1 MNLRTFNKTS
11 FRSLLLA
18 GACVVAFASGCSKDD
33 NNGPE
38 LPVETLDFQLSFASG
53 SGSISG
59 TYLQGL
65 PDISSGA
72 ISFSNKGYL
81 MSTARTSRIF
91 PSSDGK
97 TIYSLTYTVGEIDK
111 FTYNGGDNY
120 TKVGTF
126 DASVPLGATAVRLT
140 KLNDDAASVH
150 YISSSAT
157 YAGDN
162 NTEYQKHKITA
173 SIGILNLETMNF
185 GTNFNREI
193 DVVLPGTLAQE
204 GYNITRIDAPV
215 LSGNKIY
222 YGAAVSKFDPVNGR
236 NTATDKTFTLVL
248 DYPSLT
254 NATVITRDDVVG
266 ATNGYRTPTQHVNE
280 AGEILQLVSANG
292 KTHIVK
298 IVNGQYDT
306 SFKFNLH
313 EKLGRETGSNG
324 FFYAGNGICYMPY
337 EKIGDDQVQIG
348 VNPQGEPTYSSAW
361 GLARI
366 DLNNNSAIDL
376 NTPAGLWLQQYQSSV
391 VRDGKF
397 YIALSPVGVQGNI
410 YIFDVNSTSKDGV
423 KGAQIT
429 SGADQYYI
437 GIY

>member
-1 MNLRTFNKTS
+1 MNTKNSFKHLFLASALAVALTTS
-11 FRSLLLA
+11 
-18 GACVVAFASGCSKDD
+18 CTKDD

-38 LPVETLDFQLSFASG
+38 VPVETQDFQLAFASG

-65 PDISSGA
+65 PDVSSGA
-72 ISFSNKGYL
+72 ISFSNRGYL

-91 PSSDGK
+91 PSTDGK

-111 FTYNGGDNY
+111 FTYNGGDSY
-120 TKVGTF
+120 TKVSTF

-140 KLNDDAASVH
+140 KLNDEAASVH
-150 YISSSAT
+150 FIRSTAE
-157 YAGDN
+157 YAGASD
-162 NTEYQKHKITA
+162 TEYQKHKITA
-173 SIGILNLETMNF
+173 SIGILNLDAMNF
-185 GTNFNREI
+185 GTNFNKDI

-222 YGAAVSKFDPVNGR
+222 YGAAVSKFDPVTAK
-236 NTATDKTFTLVL
+236 NTETDKTFTLVM
-248 DYPSLT
+248 DYPTLA
-254 NATVITRDDVVG
+254 NATVITRDDVAG
-266 ATNGYRTPTQHVNE
+266 STNGYRTPTQHVNE
-280 AGEILQLVSANG
+280 AGEILQMVSANG

-298 IVNGQYDT
+298 IRNGEYDT
-306 SFKFNLH
+306 SSKFSLN
-313 EKLGRETGSNG
+313 EQLGRETSSNG
-324 FFYAGNGICYMPY
+324 FFYAGNGIIFMPY
-337 EKIGDDQVQIG
+337 EKIGDEEVQIG
-348 VNPQGEPTYSSAW
+348 VNPQGEPSYSSAW

-366 DLNNNSAIDL
+366 DLNNGTAIDL
-376 NTPAGLWLQQYQSSV
+376 NTPTGLWLQQYQSSV

-397 YIALSPVGVQGNI
+397 YIALSPVGVQGHI
-410 YIFDVNSTSKDGV
+410 YMFDVNSTSKDGV
-423 KGAQIT
+423 KGAEIT

>member
-1 MNLRTFNKTS
+1 MNTQTKNAKGLKG
-11 FRSLLLA
+11 LLIA
-18 GACVVAFASGCSKDD
+18 GACVIALATGCTKDD
-33 NNGPE
+33 NKGPSV
-38 LPVETLDFQLSFASG
+38 PVETQDFQLSFASG

-65 PDISSGA
+65 PDISTGA

-91 PSSDGK
+91 PSDDGK

-120 TKVGTF
+120 TKTGTF

-140 KLNDDAASVH
+140 KLNDNAASVH
-150 YISSSAT
+150 YIRSTAE
-157 YAGDN
+157 YAGAN
-162 NTEYQKHKITA
+162 NTEYQKHAITA
-173 SIGILNLETMNF
+173 SIGILNLDAMNF
-185 GTNFNREI
+185 GTNFNKEI
-193 DVVLPGTLAQE
+193 NVTLPGTLAQE

-215 LSGNKIY
+215 VSGNKIY
-222 YGAAVSKFDPVNGR
+222 YGAAVSKFNAATGT
-236 NTATDKTFTLVL
+236 NTQTDKTFTLVL
-248 DYPSLT
+248 DYPSLS
-254 NATVITRDDVVG
+254 NATVISRDDIVG
-266 ATNGYRTPTQHVNE
+266 STNGYRTPTQHTNE
-280 AGEILQLVSANG
+280 AGEILQMVSANG
-292 KTHIVK
+292 ETYIVK
-298 IVNGQYDT
+298 IVNGQYT
-306 SFKFNLH
+306 SFKFGLH
-313 EKLGRETGSNG
+313 EKLGRETSSNG
-324 FFYAGNGICYMPY
+324 FFYAGNGICFMPY

-348 VNPQGEPTYSSAW
+348 VNPEGEPTYSSAW

-366 DLNNNSAIDL
+366 DLNNGTAIDL

-397 YIALSPVGVQGNI
+397 YIALSPVGVPGNI
-410 YIFDVNSTSKDGV
+410 YMFDVNSTSKDGV
-423 KGAQIT
+423 KGASIT

>member
-1 MNLRTFNKTS
+1 MHTHKSNRKGLK
-11 FRSLLLA
+11 SLMMA
-18 GACVVAFASGCSKDD
+18 GACAIALATGCTKDD

-38 LPVETLDFQLSFASG
+38 LPVETQDFQLSFASG

-65 PDISSGA
+65 PDISTGD
-72 ISFSNKGYL
+72 ISFSGKGYL

-91 PSSDGK
+91 ASDDGK

-120 TKVGTF
+120 TKVATF
-126 DASVPLGATAVRLT
+126 DASVPLGATAVRFT
-140 KLNDDAASVH
+140 KLNNDVASVH
-150 YISSSAT
+150 YIRSTAE
-157 YAGDN
+157 YAGPND
-162 NTEYQKHKITA
+162 TDYQKHKITA
-173 SIGILNLETMNF
+173 SIGILNLEAMNF
-185 GTNFNREI
+185 GTNFNKAI
-193 DVVLPGTLAQE
+193 DIVLPGTLAEE

-215 LSGNKIY
+215 VSGQKIY
-222 YGAAVSKFDPVNGR
+222 YGAAVSKFDPVNGV

-254 NATVITRDDVVG
+254 NATVITRDDIAG
-266 ATNGYRTPTQHVNE
+266 ATNGYRTPTQHTNE
-280 AGEILQLVSANG
+280 AGEILQMVSANG
-292 KTHIVK
+292 ETYIVK
-298 IVNGQYDT
+298 IVNGQYT
-306 SFKFNLH
+306 SFKFGLH
-313 EKLGRETGSNG
+313 EKLGRETSSNG

-337 EKIGDDQVQIG
+337 EKIGDEEVQIG
-348 VNPQGEPTYSSAW
+348 VNPEGQPTYSSAW

-366 DLNNNSAIDL
+366 DLNNGTAIDL

-397 YIALSPVGVQGNI
+397 YIALSPVGTPGNI

-423 KGAQIT
+423 RGASIT

>member
-1 MNLRTFNKTS
+1 MNKNGRKG
-11 FRSLLLA
+11 LLITA
-18 GACVVAFASGCSKDD
+18 ACVVALATGCTKDD
-33 NNGPE
+33 NAGPDV
-38 LPVETLDFQLSFASG
+38 PVETRDFQLSFASG

-65 PDISSGA
+65 SDISTGA
-72 ISFSNKGYL
+72 ISFTNKGYL

-91 PSSDGK
+91 PSDDGK

-120 TKVGTF
+120 TKIATF

-140 KLNDDAASVH
+140 KLNDNAASVH
-150 YISSSAT
+150 YIRSTAE
-157 YAGDN
+157 YAGAN

-173 SIGILNLETMNF
+173 SLGILDLEAMNF
-185 GTNFNREI
+185 GTNFNKDI

-215 LSGNKIY
+215 VSGNKIY
-222 YGAAVSKFDPVNGR
+222 YGAAVSKFDPVTGTNQE
-236 NTATDKTFTLVL
+236 TDKTFTLVL
-248 DYPSLT
+248 DYPSLA
-254 NATVITRDDVVG
+254 NATVITRDDIVG
-266 ATNGYRTPTQHVNE
+266 STNGYRTPTQHTNE
-280 AGEILQLVSANG
+280 AGEILQMVSANG
-292 KTHIVK
+292 ETYIVK
-298 IVNGQYDT
+298 IVNGQYT
-306 SFKFNLH
+306 SFKFGLH
-313 EKLGRETGSNG
+313 EKLSRETSSNG

-337 EKIGDDQVQIG
+337 EKIGEDQVQIG
-348 VNPQGEPTYSSAW
+348 VNPDGEPTYSSAW

-366 DLNNNSAIDL
+366 DLNNGTAIDL

-423 KGAQIT
+423 QGAAIT